1 MRTVPDRIQ
10 MYGRSWSLEHSF
22 YITAEQG
29 TEARLSLQEA
39 VVARESCRDM
49 DRAQGGI
56 VARENRSEPVISKGP
71 LRASVR
77 NGSRPLPV
85 RFAPPSV
92 RRPLTRASTTAERV
106 TLARAVAEVR
116 LALEE
121 AAVLTAEAAARA
133 SSIAE
138 ALASLSGEEGR
149 PEMLGFSPILDSNA
163 SLSPR
168 EREVLALVAAGQT
181 NKAIA
186 EALYVSPNTVKTHVA
201 SLLHKLQ
208 ANTRVQLAAIATTYG
223 LL

>member
-1 MRTVPDRIQ
+1 
-10 MYGRSWSLEHSF
+10 
-22 YITAEQG
+22 
-29 TEARLSLQEA
+29 
-39 VVARESCRDM
+39 
-49 DRAQGGI
+49 
-56 VARENRSEPVISKGP
+56 
-71 LRASVR
+71 
-77 NGSRPLPV
+77 
-85 RFAPPSV
+85 
-92 RRPLTRASTTAERV
+92 
-106 TLARAVAEVR
+106 VAEVR

-138 ALASLSGEEGR
+138 ALASLSVEEGR
-149 PEMLGFSPILDSNA
+149 PEVLGISPTLGSDA

-208 ANTRVQLAAIATTYG
+208 ADSRVQLAAIATTYG